1 MSVLGTLSGG
11 VNAVRPGRTAMPSV
25 DVGLIVAVSALVLF
39 GLLMVYSASIAL
51 ADGPRYESYGRFY
64 FVGRHAAFILIG
76 MLAALFTA
84 SIPMRIWQKVS
95 MPLFILALALLM
107 VVLVPGIGREVNGA
121 RRWLP

>member
-51 ADGPRYESYGRFY
+51 ADGPRYESYVRFY
-64 FVGRHAAFILIG
+64 FVGRHAAFIVIG
-76 MLAALFTA
+76 LLAALFTA
-84 SIPMRIWQKVS
+84 SIPMRI
-95 MPLFILALALLM
+95 
-107 VVLVPGIGREVNGA
+107 
-121 RRWLP
+121 